1 MQLFLFFVIFLRI
14 VFLIVGG
21 DGTLL
26 RDVNTI
32 KELTQI
38 LLADVGGT
46 LDLGGGEGD
55 HGNVVATELD
65 LILDVSRS
73 DILDA
78 LGDYDLADAL
88 LSKEVAD
95 LDGVAGEGDVDGEMR
110 VDEAHLVEEAA
121 GDADDHVVDVRAD
134 GADAGELGTLG
145 EPKVDADLLADLLEV
160 HVDVL
165 EVASEFTAGSLDGD
179 APSLDLDID

>member
-1 MQLFLFFVIFLRI
+1 MLNP
-14 VFLIVGG
+14 GG

-55 HGNVVATELD
+55 EGNVVATELD
-65 LILDVSRS
+65 LVLDVSGS
-73 DILDA
+73 DVLDA
-78 LGDYDLADAL
+78 LGDFDLADAL
-88 LSKEVAD
+88 LSKEVTD

-121 GDADDHVVDVRAD
+121 SDADDHVVDVRAD

-165 EVASEFTAGSLDGD
+165 EVAGELTAGSLDGD
-179 APSLDLDID
+179 ASGLDLDID

>member
-1 MQLFLFFVIFLRI
+1 
-14 VFLIVGG
+14 
-21 DGTLL
+21 
-26 RDVNTI
+26 
-32 KELTQI
+32 
-38 LLADVGGT
+38 
-46 LDLGGGEGD
+46 
-55 HGNVVATELD
+55 
-65 LILDVSRS
+65 
-73 DILDA
+73 
-78 LGDYDLADAL
+78 
-88 LSKEVAD
+88 
-95 LDGVAGEGDVDGEMR
+95 MR